1 MNIKFPLTAIALA
14 CLLAGCDS
22 EDDSTSSYG
31 SSSTAIISLDST
43 TTVDEPLSGKTIKTI
58 NVNFSNQAS
67 KGGSYKIAV
76 DSGTAIENVDFSIP
90 TTFIEFNK
98 GDSKSSFDIEIL
110 SDGIYEDDEGFVISL
125 TDVKGIELSSSKIKS
140 EVTIRDSENEPV
152 LAFSSITSSVSEGTL
167 NYELDV
173 SISSLSEKEIS
184 IPFTISGMAIKD
196 SDYTL
201 LNNENIVVLAPKEST
216 GHISLN
222 IIGDS
227 VPEGGESLIF
237 TLGQPSIGEL
247 GEKSKHTIQI
257 LGELGLND
265 TGASTFYDGQSFKS
279 SSGGNQYPGQDA
291 EFGADAQGNPNT
303 DGDLGFSY
311 TKVDRS
317 GNAMAYTDKDHSCV
331 RDERT
336 GLVWEVKQSYQPLPS
351 SGSTE
356 TIKAIA
362 DSWGSESGE
371 QLYKSS
377 FTNFRATNYKYYYY
391 NNDNSMNNG
400 QPGVNYSSS
409 LGFYNSRFPI
419 NQLAAFPN
427 NEMSGYST
435 KTRIPNSDIYIDY
448 LNEISHCGFND
459 FRLPTI
465 KELRSIH
472 NHGAGNNLDSY
483 GFFPNYSGAMYMS
496 DTQSLNST
504 GVIWCLESDTGKA
517 EHCLKNSTTQIRA
530 VRGIKL

>member
-22 EDDSTSSYG
+22 EDDSTSSSS

-43 TTVDEPLSGKTIKTI
+43 TTVDEPISGKTIKTI

-67 KGGSYKIAV
+67 KGGSYNISV

-98 GDSKSSFDIEIL
+98 GDSKSSFDIEIF
-110 SDGIYEDDEGFVISL
+110 SDGIYEDDEDFVISL

-140 EVTIRDSENEPV
+140 EVTIRDSESEPV

-201 LNNENIVVLAPKEST
+201 LNDEQVVVLAPKEST
-216 GHISLN
+216 AHISLN

-247 GEKSKHTIQI
+247 GEQSEHTIQI

-265 TGASTFYDGQSFKS
+265 TGSFTFYDGQSFKA
-279 SSGGNQYPGQDA
+279 SSGSNQYPGQDA
-291 EFGADAQGNPNT
+291 EFGADAQGNSNT
-303 DGDLGFSY
+303 DGDFGFSY
-311 TKVDRS
+311 SKIDRA
-317 GNAMAYTDKDHSCV
+317 GNAMAYTASEHECV

-336 GLVWEVKQSYQPLPS
+336 GLVWEVKHSPQPLPS
-351 SGSTE
+351 SGITE
-356 TIKAIA
+356 IIKVIA
-362 DSWGSESGE
+362 ESWEEGGE

-377 FTNFRATNYKYYYY
+377 FANFRASNYRYYYY
-391 NNDNSMNNG
+391 NADSSTNNG

-409 LGFYNSRFPI
+409 LGFSNSRFSI

-427 NEMSGYST
+427 HLSSGYST
-435 KTRIPNSDIYIDY
+435 KTRMPNSDTYINY
-448 LNEISHCGFND
+448 LNEVSHCGFND
-459 FRLPTI
+459 FRLPTL

-517 EHCLKNSTTQIRA
+517 EHCLKNSATQIRA